1 MNYQERH
8 WKSKFG
14 VKYTKRNKKITKN
27 LFIQSVLKKIG
38 KITFISPSAETSTRT
53 FEITIEAENSDLSFK
68 SGITTKIVIA
78 GSELK
83 AHKIPPSILTL
94 QDDGTVGVKAV
105 NEENMVIF
113 YPTTSVKDTI
123 DGIWVS
129 GLPDKVN
136 LIVTGQEYVAIGETV
151 SN

>member
-1 MNYQERH
+1 MRIKHFHLQQTEGSIRL
-8 WKSKFG
+8 
-14 VKYTKRNKKITKN
+14 TKTSHSTKIT
-27 LFIQSVLKKIG
+27 
-38 KITFISPSAETSTRT
+38 
-53 FEITIEAENSDLSFK
+53 
-68 SGITTKIVIA
+68 IA

-105 NEENMVIF
+105 NDENIVIF

-136 LIVTGQEYVAIGETV
+136 LIVTGQEYVAVGESV